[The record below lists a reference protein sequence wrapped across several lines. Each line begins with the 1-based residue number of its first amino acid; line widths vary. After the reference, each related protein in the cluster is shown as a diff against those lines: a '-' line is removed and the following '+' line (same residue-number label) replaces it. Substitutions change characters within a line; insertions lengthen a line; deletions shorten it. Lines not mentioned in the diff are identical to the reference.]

1 MRPFWLAVFFGV
13 TLLSLAEF
21 GAPMNAPVMAA
32 DNTGGDTMPICTLPK
47 CLNPRVTAKSGTGT
61 ATATVEAKVT
71 PDDAAKWCAT
81 YKPKDKLCTQEQVR
95 NGWIGFKNLYRA
107 SADCTVGRM
116 TPIDGNTYTYVG
128 VWEDGPGKGRPK
140 FTTTNRRFPHTKWDE
155 TGIETHPDG
164 TITGWGGGSPNL
176 AAQWEVLC
184 AGALAPAVTA
194 SQPLAQASQPA
205 TQTQPPVQL
214 RPDQL
219 RQASTETQLQTA
231 DFGTPEATAKIA
243 AKAGFVDIVGLKL
256 GTPLKAALDELKAH
270 NPNLVMEPL
279 AMAMPSYEALPGV
292 LMTPLLMSK
301 KRTNTSAPEEKEHVG
316 LLVTMAPSEPFV
328 WGMWREVSNE
338 KEESRPT
345 IETVQAGL
353 RKKYGQESVKDV
365 GNRLIW
371 MYDAQGQQVPAAK
384 ANEVITK
391 CAGTW
396 TLGQSMPYSQM
407 QWGYFD
413 KQIVGGYFSGSYGK
427 DHMNGLC
434 QSYSHVV
441 AEYMASTPIGKTSP
455 PLVANVKVVA
465 MNRQLEASG
474 VTASHTRLISEALK
488 LAEKRKGEAEKRE
501 VPKF

>member
-1 MRPFWLAVFFGV
+1 MRSRWLTACIGV
-13 TLLSLAEF
+13 ALLSLAEF
-21 GAPMNAPVMAA
+21 GTPVTAPVIAA
-32 DNTGGDTMPICTLPK
+32 DNAGAEFMPICPMPT
-47 CLNPRVTAKSGTGT
+47 CLSPQVTTKSGIGT
-61 ATATVEAKVT
+61 ANAMIEAKVS
-71 PDDAAKWCAT
+71 PEAAEKWCAIHKPR
-81 YKPKDKLCTQEQVR
+81 YKYCVKDEVKMGRTG
-95 NGWIGFKNLYRA
+95 NKSLYRA
-107 SADCTVGRM
+107 SADCVAGRM
-116 TPIDGNTYTYVG
+116 TPIDGNTYTYIG

-140 FTTTNRRFPHTKWDE
+140 FTTTNGQFPHTKWDE
-155 TGIETHPDG
+155 TGVRLHPDG

-184 AGALAPAVTA
+184 AGAPAPAVKA

-256 GTPLKAALDELKAH
+256 GTPLKAALDALKAH
-270 NPNLVMEPL
+270 NPNLVMESL

-292 LMTPLLMSK
+292 VMTPLLMSK

-316 LLVTMAPSEPFV
+316 LLITMAPSEPFV

-427 DHMNGLC
+427 DNMNGLC

-474 VTASHTRLISEALK
+474 VTASHTLLISEALK
-488 LAEKRKGEAEKRE
+488 LAEKRKGQAEKRE
-501 VPKF
+501 IPKF